1 MNNDRVAEVRA
12 FNRLYTGVIGVL
24 DEGPADAEYSL
35 PEARVL
41 FELAHQDPL
50 PVTDLRKRLDLD
62 AGYASRLLAR
72 LESRG
77 LISRTRSDEDARRQL
92 VRPTAAGRDA
102 FAVLNQRSTEQIGG
116 LLGRFA
122 DEDQERLLAAMRTIG
137 DLVGERRRDPVLVLR
152 PPRPG
157 DLGWVVERH
166 GALYGRE
173 YGFGLRFE
181 GLVAGIVADFA
192 ARDDPGQAFWIAELD
207 GERAGS
213 IACTRGKDADTA
225 KLRLLLLEP
234 SARGHG
240 VGKRLVTECVSFAKA
255 HGYRAM
261 ELSTVSILTAAR
273 SIYRAAGFEL
283 VREEDFDDWG
293 PKLTDETWRLEF
305 YRGVRPSR

>member
-1 MNNDRVAEVRA
+1 MNDDRVAAVRA

-41 FELAHQDPL
+41 FELAHQDPV

-77 LISRTRSDEDARRQL
+77 LIERERSEEDARRQL

-116 LLGRFA
+116 LLRRFA

-137 DLVGERRRDPVLVLR
+137 DLVGDRRRDPVLVLR

-173 YGFGLRFE
+173 YGFDDRFE
-181 GLVAGIVADFA
+181 GLVARIVADFVDT
-192 ARDDPGQAFWIAELD
+192 RDDPGQAFWIAELD
-207 GERAGS
+207 GERVGG
-213 IACTRGKDADTA
+213 IACTRAAEDTA

-234 SARGHG
+234 AARGHG
-240 VGKRLVTECVSFAKA
+240 VGKRLVTECVEFARS

-273 SIYRAAGFEL
+273 SIYRAAGFQL
-283 VREEDFDDWG
+283 VAEAEFDDWG

-305 YRGVRPSR
+305 

>member
-1 MNNDRVAEVRA
+1 MNDAQLAERVAAVRA

-41 FELAHQDPL
+41 FELAHQDPM

-77 LISRTRSDEDARRQL
+77 LVVRERSAEDARRQL
-92 VRPTAAGRDA
+92 VRPTPAGRDA
-102 FAVLNQRSTEQIGG
+102 FALLNRRSTEQIGG
-116 LLGRFA
+116 LLRRFA
-122 DEDQERLLAAMRTIG
+122 DEDQQRLLAAMRTIE
-137 DLVGERRRDPVLVLR
+137 DLVGDRRRDPVLVLR

-166 GALYGRE
+166 GVLYGRE
-173 YGFGLRFE
+173 YGFTARFE
-181 GLVAGIVADFA
+181 GLVAQVVADFA
-192 ARDDPGQAFWIAELD
+192 EHHDDPRQAFWIAELD
-207 GERAGS
+207 GERVGS
-213 IACTRGKDADTA
+213 IACTRGSDADTA

-240 VGKRLVTECVSFAKA
+240 VGKRLVTECVAFARA

-283 VREEDFDDWG
+283 VRTHEFDDWG
-293 PKLTDETWRLEF
+293 PRLTDETWRLEF
-305 YRGVRPSR
+305 

>member
-1 MNNDRVAEVRA
+1 MNDAQLAGRVAAVRA

-77 LISRTRSDEDARRQL
+77 LIVRERSEEDARRQL

-102 FAVLNQRSTEQIGG
+102 FAVLNRRSTDQIGG
-116 LLGRFA
+116 LLRRFA

-137 DLVGERRRDPVLVLR
+137 DLVGDRRRDPALVLR

-166 GALYGRE
+166 GALYARE
-173 YGFGLRFE
+173 YGFDARFE
-181 GLVAGIVADFA
+181 ALVARAAADFA
-192 ARDDPGQAFWIAELD
+192 DNRDDSRQAFWIAELD
-207 GERAGS
+207 GERVGS
-213 IACTRGKDADTA
+213 IGCGRCPGQDTA
-225 KLRLLLLEP
+225 QLRLLLLEP

-240 VGKRLVTECVSFAKA
+240 VGKRLVAECVSFAKA

-261 ELSTVSILTAAR
+261 ELWTMSVLTAAHA
-273 SIYRAAGFEL
+273 IYRAAGFEL
-283 VREEDFDDWG
+283 VAEEPHDGFG
-293 PKLTDETWRLEF
+293 PELIRQFWRVEF
-305 YRGVRPSR
+305 

>member
-1 MNNDRVAEVRA
+1 MNNAQAADRVAAVRA

-62 AGYASRLLAR
+62 AGYASRLLGR

-77 LISRTRSDEDARRQL
+77 LIERERSGEDARRQL

-102 FAVLNQRSTEQIGG
+102 YALLNRRSTEQIGG
-116 LLGRFA
+116 LLRRFA
-122 DEDQERLLAAMRTIG
+122 DEDQQRLLAAMRTIG
-137 DLVGERRRDPVLVLR
+137 DLVGERRRDPALVLR

-173 YGFGLRFE
+173 YGFDDRFE
-181 GLVAGIVADFA
+181 GLVARIVADFVER
-192 ARDDPGQAFWIAELD
+192 RDDPRQAFWIAELD
-207 GERAGS
+207 GERVGG
-213 IACTRGKDADTA
+213 IACTRGPDEHTA

-240 VGKRLVTECVSFAKA
+240 VGKRLVTECVEFARA
-255 HGYRAM
+255 HGYRGM
-261 ELSTVSILTAAR
+261 ELSTVSILAAAR

-283 VREEDFDDWG
+283 VSEEDFDDWG
-293 PKLTDETWRLEF
+293 PKLTDETWRLTF
-305 YRGVRPSR
+305 

>member
-1 MNNDRVAEVRA
+1 MNDAQLADRVAAVRA

-24 DEGPADAEYSL
+24 DEGPPDAEYSL

-41 FELAHQDPL
+41 FELAHQDPM

-77 LISRTRSDEDARRQL
+77 LIARERSDEDARRQL

-102 FAVLNQRSTEQIGG
+102 FAVLNRRSTEQIGG
-116 LLGRFA
+116 LLSRFA
-122 DEDQERLLAAMRTIG
+122 DDDQERLLSAMRTIG
-137 DLVGERRRDPVLVLR
+137 DLVGERRRNPTLVLR

-166 GALYGRE
+166 GTLYARE
-173 YGFGLRFE
+173 YGFGPRFE
-181 GLVAGIVADFA
+181 GLVARIVADFA
-192 ARDDPGQAFWIAELD
+192 DEHDDPKQAFWIAELD
-207 GERAGS
+207 GERVGG
-213 IACTRGKDADTA
+213 IACTRGPAEDTA

-240 VGKRLVTECVSFAKA
+240 VGKRLVTECVEFAKA

-273 SIYRAAGFEL
+273 AIYRAAGFEL
-283 VREEDFDDWG
+283 VAEENFDDWG

-305 YRGVRPSR
+305 

>member
-1 MNNDRVAEVRA
+1 MNEAQLADRVAAVRA
-12 FNRLYTGVIGVL
+12 FNRLYTSVIGVL

-77 LISRTRSDEDARRQL
+77 LVVRERSEEDARRQL

-102 FAVLNQRSTEQIGG
+102 FAVLNRRSTDQIGG
-116 LLGRFA
+116 LLRRFA
-122 DEDQERLLAAMRTIG
+122 DEDQQRLLTAMRTIG
-137 DLVGERRRDPVLVLR
+137 DLVGDRRRDPALVLR

-166 GALYGRE
+166 GALYARE
-173 YGFGLRFE
+173 YGFGAPFE
-181 GLVAGIVADFA
+181 ALVARLA
-192 ARDDPGQAFWIAELD
+192 AHFLDNTDNPRQAFWIAELD
-207 GERAGS
+207 GERVGS
-213 IACTRGKDADTA
+213 IGCGRGPDADTA
-225 KLRLLLLEP
+225 KIRLLLIEP

-240 VGKRLVTECVSFAKA
+240 VGKRLVTECVAFARA
-255 HGYRAM
+255 HRYRAM
-261 ELSTVSILTAAR
+261 ELSTVSILDAAR
-273 SIYRAAGFEL
+273 SIYRAVGFQL
-283 VREEDFDDWG
+283 VAETEFDDWG

-305 YRGVRPSR
+305 